1 MLFWLNSLNGFCS
14 LWLNPDWYIFRFK
27 NVTGV
32 FGNFIFLFH
41 HCNYMDTKREVRL
54 ASFVAFDEQVNW
66 KVITIPNWCVV
77 RFLGT
82 HVIIQYA
89 CAGELPIAPPDHS
102 PPFSPHPMPWD
113 WQVAM
118 GLPCPL
124 ALWMRR
130 SGLCWSS
137 VPPCPSSP
145 LGKHSLY
152 ISKVSLL
159 I

>member
-41 HCNYMDTKREVRL
+41 LCNYMDTRCEVRL

-66 KVITIPNWCVV
+66 NVITIPNWCVV

-89 CAGELPIAPPDHS
+89 CAGELPIAPPDPLTTLLI
-102 PPFSPHPMPWD
+102 PPY
-113 WQVAM
+113 AL
-118 GLPCPL
+118 GLTSGNGAPL
-124 ALWMRR
+124 P
-130 SGLCWSS
+130 SGFANKETWVVL
-137 VPPCPSSP
+137 VICPSMP
-145 LGKHSLY
+145 LLT
-152 ISKVSLL
+152 IR
-159 I
+159 